1 MYNEKKGE
9 TFSFPVRFEGKRM
22 KFLEGLDLAEQL
34 KFFVLDV
41 SGFWSIVGIIID
53 IAVVSYIVYKVIQL
67 FYETRAWG
75 LIRGIGLIVLLAIIS
90 SILELRM
97 ISFMLSNM
105 IAFAFLAIVVI
116 FQPEIRKALERL
128 GTSGLKGLFSS
139 GINENELKTKSVIQ
153 EIVNACEVLS
163 ENYTGALIVIEK
175 DTKLG
180 ETISKG
186 IMMESIISTEL
197 LVSIF
202 TKDMPLHDGAV
213 IIRGDRIMAAACIL
227 PLTED
232 SSLSSELGTRHR
244 AAIGITEVSDCIAIV
259 VSEESGK
266 ISYAYN
272 ETLIRRQTK
281 ETLRKVLEM
290 HLLPE
295 KENKGVRFGFLKGR
309 NGAGKD
315 KT

>member
-1 MYNEKKGE
+1 MG
-9 TFSFPVRFEGKRM
+9 
-22 KFLEGLDLAEQL
+22 FLEGFDIAEQL

-41 SGFWSIVGIIID
+41 SGFWSILGIIID
-53 IAVVSYIVYKVIQL
+53 IAVVSYIVYKAIQL

-75 LIRGIGLIVLLAIIS
+75 LIKGIGLILLLAIVS
-90 SILELRM
+90 NILELRM

-128 GTSGLKGLFSS
+128 GTSGLRGIFSTGS
-139 GINENELKTKSVIQ
+139 NENELKIKSVIQ
-153 EIVNACEVLS
+153 DVVNACEILS
-163 ENYTGALIVIEK
+163 ENYTGAIIVIEK
-175 DTKLG
+175 ETKLG
-180 ETISKG
+180 ETIAKG
-186 IMMESIISTEL
+186 IMMEAMVSTEL
-197 LVSIF
+197 LVNIF

-244 AAIGITEVSDCIAIV
+244 AAIGVTEVSDCIAIV

-266 ISYAYN
+266 ISYAHK
-272 ETLIRRQTK
+272 ETLVRRQTK

-290 HLLPE
+290 HLLPD
-295 KENKGVRFGFLKGR
+295 KEHRSKLNFLRGK
-309 NGAGKD
+309 NGAGKN
-315 KT
+315 KA

>member
-1 MYNEKKGE
+1 
-9 TFSFPVRFEGKRM
+9 M
-22 KFLEGLDLAEQL
+22 KFLEGFDIAEQI

-41 SGFWSIVGIIID
+41 SGFWSIIGIIID
-53 IAVVSYIVYKVIQL
+53 IAVVSYIVYKAIQL

-75 LIRGIGLIVLLAIIS
+75 LIKGIGLILLLAIVS
-90 SILELRM
+90 NILELRM

-128 GTSGLKGLFSS
+128 GTSGLKGLFSTGS
-139 GINENELKTKSVIQ
+139 NENELKIKSVIQ
-153 EIVNACEVLS
+153 EVVNACEILS
-163 ENYTGALIVIEK
+163 ENYTGAIIVFEK
-175 DTKLG
+175 ETKLG

-244 AAIGITEVSDCIAIV
+244 AAIGITEVSDSIAIV

-266 ISYAYN
+266 ISYAHK

-281 ETLRKVLEM
+281 ETLRKVLELN
-290 HLLPE
+290 LLPE
-295 KENKGVRFGFLKGR
+295 KEPKGTKLNFLRGR
-309 NGAGKD
+309 NGAGKN

>member
-1 MYNEKKGE
+1 MG
-9 TFSFPVRFEGKRM
+9 
-22 KFLEGLDLAEQL
+22 FLEGFDIAEQL

-41 SGFWSIVGIIID
+41 SGFWSILGIIID
-53 IAVVSYIVYKVIQL
+53 IAVVSYIVYKAIQL

-75 LIRGIGLIVLLAIIS
+75 LIKGIGLILLLAIVS
-90 SILELRM
+90 NILELRM

-128 GTSGLKGLFSS
+128 GTSGLRGIFSTGS
-139 GINENELKTKSVIQ
+139 NENELKIKSVIQ
-153 EIVNACEVLS
+153 DVVNACEILS
-163 ENYTGALIVIEK
+163 ENYTGAIIVIEK
-175 DTKLG
+175 ETKLG
-180 ETISKG
+180 ETIAKG
-186 IMMESIISTEL
+186 IMMEAMVSTEL
-197 LVSIF
+197 LVNIF

-244 AAIGITEVSDCIAIV
+244 AAIGVTEVSDCIAIV

-266 ISYAYN
+266 ISYAHK
-272 ETLIRRQTK
+272 ETLVRRQTK

-290 HLLPE
+290 HLLPD
-295 KENKGVRFGFLKGR
+295 KEHRSKLNFLRGK
-309 NGAGKD
+309 NGAGKN

>member
-1 MYNEKKGE
+1 MG
-9 TFSFPVRFEGKRM
+9 
-22 KFLEGLDLAEQL
+22 FLEGFDIAEQL

-41 SGFWSIVGIIID
+41 SGFWSILGIIID
-53 IAVVSYIVYKVIQL
+53 IAVVSYIVYKAIQL

-75 LIRGIGLIVLLAIIS
+75 LIKGIGLILLLAIVS
-90 SILELRM
+90 NILELRM

-128 GTSGLKGLFSS
+128 GTSGLRGIFSTGS
-139 GINENELKTKSVIQ
+139 NENELKIKSVIQ
-153 EIVNACEVLS
+153 DVVNACEILS
-163 ENYTGALIVIEK
+163 ENYTGAIIVIEK
-175 DTKLG
+175 ETKLG
-180 ETISKG
+180 ETIAKG
-186 IMMESIISTEL
+186 IMMEAMVSTEL
-197 LVSIF
+197 LVNIF

-244 AAIGITEVSDCIAIV
+244 AAIGVTEVSDCIAIV

-266 ISYAYN
+266 ISYAHK
-272 ETLIRRQTK
+272 ETLVRRQTK

-295 KENKGVRFGFLKGR
+295 KEHRSKLNFLRGK
-309 NGAGKD
+309 NGAGKN
-315 KT
+315 KA

>member
-1 MYNEKKGE
+1 MG
-9 TFSFPVRFEGKRM
+9 
-22 KFLEGLDLAEQL
+22 FLEGFDIAEQL

-41 SGFWSIVGIIID
+41 SGFWSILGIIID
-53 IAVVSYIVYKVIQL
+53 IAVVSYIIYKAIQL

-75 LIRGIGLIVLLAIIS
+75 LIKGIGLILLLAIVS
-90 SILELRM
+90 NILELRM

-128 GTSGLKGLFSS
+128 GTSGLRGIFSTGS
-139 GINENELKTKSVIQ
+139 NENELKIKSVIQ
-153 EIVNACEVLS
+153 DVVNACEILS
-163 ENYTGALIVIEK
+163 ENYTGAIIVIEK
-175 DTKLG
+175 ETKLG
-180 ETISKG
+180 ETIAKG
-186 IMMESIISTEL
+186 IMMEAMVSTEL
-197 LVSIF
+197 LVNIF

-244 AAIGITEVSDCIAIV
+244 AAIGVTEVSDCIAIV

-266 ISYAYN
+266 ISYAHK
-272 ETLIRRQTK
+272 ETLVRRQTK

-295 KENKGVRFGFLKGR
+295 KEHRSKLNFLRGK
-309 NGAGKD
+309 NGAGKN

>member
-1 MYNEKKGE
+1 MG
-9 TFSFPVRFEGKRM
+9 
-22 KFLEGLDLAEQL
+22 FLEGFDIAEQL

-41 SGFWSIVGIIID
+41 SGFWSILGIIID
-53 IAVVSYIVYKVIQL
+53 IAVVSYIVYKAIQL

-75 LIRGIGLIVLLAIIS
+75 LIKGIGLILLLAIVS
-90 SILELRM
+90 NILELRM

-128 GTSGLKGLFSS
+128 GTSGLRGIFSTGS
-139 GINENELKTKSVIQ
+139 NENELKIKSVIQ
-153 EIVNACEVLS
+153 DVVNACEILS
-163 ENYTGALIVIEK
+163 ENYTGAIIVIEK
-175 DTKLG
+175 ETKLG
-180 ETISKG
+180 ETIAKG
-186 IMMESIISTEL
+186 IMMEAMVSTEL
-197 LVSIF
+197 LVNIF

-244 AAIGITEVSDCIAIV
+244 AAIGVTEVSDCIAIV

-266 ISYAYN
+266 ISYAHK
-272 ETLIRRQTK
+272 ETLVRRQTK

-295 KENKGVRFGFLKGR
+295 KEHRSKLNFLRGK
-309 NGAGKD
+309 NGAGKN

>member
-1 MYNEKKGE
+1 M
-9 TFSFPVRFEGKRM
+9 SF
-22 KFLEGLDLAEQL
+22 LDGFDIAEQL

-41 SGFWSIVGIIID
+41 SGFWSIVGILID
-53 IAVVSYIVYKVIQL
+53 IAVVSYIVYKAIQL

-75 LIRGIGLIVLLAIIS
+75 LIKGIGLILLLAIVS
-90 SILELRM
+90 NILELRM

-139 GINENELKTKSVIQ
+139 GSAEDELKTKSIIQ
-153 EIVNACEVLS
+153 EIVNACEIMS
-163 ENYTGALIVIEK
+163 ENYTGAIIVIEK
-175 DTKLG
+175 ETRLG

-186 IMMESIISTEL
+186 IMMEAMISSEL

-202 TKDMPLHDGAV
+202 TKDRPLHDGAV

-266 ISYAYN
+266 ISYAHK
-272 ETLIRRQTK
+272 EILVRRQTK
-281 ETLRKVLEM
+281 ETLRKVLEL

-295 KENKGVRFGFLKGR
+295 KGHRGSKLSFLRGK

>member
-1 MYNEKKGE
+1 M
-9 TFSFPVRFEGKRM
+9 S
-22 KFLEGLDLAEQL
+22 FLERFDIAEQL
-34 KFFVLDV
+34 RFFVLDV

-53 IAVVSYIVYKVIQL
+53 IVVVSYIVYKAIQL

-75 LIRGIGLIVLLAIIS
+75 LIKGIGFILLLAIVS
-90 SILELRM
+90 NILELRM

-139 GINENELKTKSVIQ
+139 GSVEDELKTKSIIQ
-153 EIVNACEVLS
+153 EIVNACEIMS
-163 ENYTGALIVIEK
+163 ENYTGAIIVIEK
-175 DTKLG
+175 ETRLG

-186 IMMESIISTEL
+186 IMMEAMISSEL

-202 TKDMPLHDGAV
+202 TKDRPLHDGAV

-266 ISYAYN
+266 ISYAHK
-272 ETLIRRQTK
+272 EILVRRQTK
-281 ETLRKVLEM
+281 ETLRKVLEL

-295 KENKGVRFGFLKGR
+295 KEHKNSKLSFLRGK
-309 NGAGKD
+309 NGAGKN

>member
-1 MYNEKKGE
+1 
-9 TFSFPVRFEGKRM
+9 M
-22 KFLEGLDLAEQL
+22 KFLERFDIAEQI

-53 IAVVSYIVYKVIQL
+53 IAVVSYIIYKAIQL

-75 LIRGIGLIVLLAIIS
+75 LIKGIGLILLLAIVS
-90 SILELRM
+90 NILELRM

-128 GTSGLKGLFSS
+128 GTSGFRGIFSS
-139 GINENELKTKSVIQ
+139 GGNENELKIKSVIQ
-153 EIVNACEVLS
+153 EIVNACEILS
-163 ENYTGALIVIEK
+163 ENYTGAIIVVEK
-175 DTKLG
+175 ETKLG

-186 IMMESIISTEL
+186 IMMESLISSEL
-197 LVSIF
+197 LVNIF

-213 IIRGDRIMAAACIL
+213 VIRGDRIMAAACIL

-266 ISYAYN
+266 ISYAHK
-272 ETLIRRQTK
+272 ETLVRRQTK

-295 KENKGVRFGFLKGR
+295 KEHRGMKLNFLRGK
-309 NGAGKD
+309 NGAGKN

>member
-1 MYNEKKGE
+1 
-9 TFSFPVRFEGKRM
+9 M
-22 KFLEGLDLAEQL
+22 KFLEGLDIAEQI

-53 IAVVSYIVYKVIQL
+53 IAVVSYIIYKAIQL

-75 LIRGIGLIVLLAIIS
+75 LIKGIGLILLLAIVS
-90 SILELRM
+90 SVLELRM

-128 GTSGLKGLFSS
+128 GTSGLKGLFTT
-139 GINENELKTKSVIQ
+139 GNNENELKIKSVIQ
-153 EIVNACEVLS
+153 EIVDACEILS
-163 ENYTGALIVIEK
+163 ENYIGALIVIEK
-175 DTKLG
+175 ETKLG

-186 IMMESIISTEL
+186 TLLESRISSQL

-202 TKDMPLHDGAV
+202 NKDMPLHDGAV
-213 IIRGDRIMAAACIL
+213 IIRDDRIMAAGCIL

-244 AAIGITEVSDCIAIV
+244 AAIGITEVSDCIVIV

-266 ISYAYN
+266 ISYAHK
-272 ETLIRRQTK
+272 ETLVRRQTK

-290 HLLPE
+290 NLLAE
-295 KENKGVRFGFLKGR
+295 KEHKGVNLNFLRGK
-309 NGAGKD
+309 NGAGKN